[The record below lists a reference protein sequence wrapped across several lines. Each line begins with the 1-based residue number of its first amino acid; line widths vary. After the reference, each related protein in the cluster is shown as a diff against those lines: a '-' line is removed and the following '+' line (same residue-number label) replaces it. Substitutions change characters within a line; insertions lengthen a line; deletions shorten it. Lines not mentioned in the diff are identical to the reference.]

1 MFKVLSIMMLLLYGT
16 VVFSAPH
23 FLLKNGIERKSGEA
37 KILTPLAKLVFSNDA
52 LLLSGRKNELRL
64 TLPDWHGQ
72 SGSVIYDFLPVNWNG
87 QSSKENVVFL
97 QSLDGSDGKFTL
109 YKYQSIKGIWLLT
122 QARLSAGKFK
132 NQFPIMDRKSLI
144 NCNTGEWQQLAL
156 VWKHG
161 EFVKLYLNGSLIATA
176 SGTSFFPAKF
186 TSIAIGRNTGGVTKY
201 QTRIKN
207 LNFERRPL
215 SDTEIKLHYDRS
227 RKVPIKSAET
237 IIPLAA
243 MKPSKLDGNILANEY
258 STRLPGLLDS
268 SKNFE
273 LMSSSSLTAWGQDNQ
288 FIYLGAEITLP
299 ENYSLRSTASTR
311 DHARQISKGDLFAF
325 FLTPKLK
332 SDKAMSGAYF
342 TLNANNNIY
351 DAKESIDW
359 GKSSC
364 QRDAAIN
371 FGIRSV
377 SKIKNGRWTVELAIP
392 KKVAGKGDFRISMG
406 FKING
411 VRYMLT
417 PQVIWFDH
425 YQGLARVVISDTGV
439 KTQYNGLDTGEIK
452 QSLEISSSV
461 QKTGKANFELSSAD
475 FQRSSEGMVL
485 DQFVGEKVKI
495 LSGQSFDQQDRK
507 FRISSGNPAKMEFAT
522 KMDNPDVYL
531 LSSQVTS
538 HNKIVFQRQF
548 MFRLFPVISVTLKPI
563 PSQNKLLVH
572 PLFFGDA
579 RKYLK
584 NGRVRVTLKHNGIVA
599 LTQEL
604 AASAAT
610 KIALPLNKLTAGNYK
625 LETALLNKSGKV
637 IYRNSIDWTR
647 PVTELW
653 RKNSVGMAAL
663 SPEWCP
669 EPWTPITQKGNIFS
683 VWGRNYDW
691 NGNTLLTQITSQK
704 EKLFSAPVA
713 LKVQTKNG
721 EKTAVWSKIKVVS
734 TASGRVQLG
743 KTGKLL
749 GMQLKAQYT
758 LEFDGLVKVRIRVKP
773 NSAATLESLSLEFPF
788 NNTPQMAVQSRT
800 WWQVGRVRKEKWK
813 NFPSLWLGND
823 RIGCNIVAESCR
835 GWWIDSGL
843 PRVEVLP
850 TGTGANVRLLI
861 VNKPGR
867 LKHELDFSFLL
878 QAGPLKPNF
887 KNWQDFRL
895 VGGRRPAAG
904 GNAFYVDPR
913 FWSSSYSR
921 PLPLNYTRFNDMV
934 KTCHTSG
941 HKVYCYLTPFAISTY
956 DIIPRG
962 TPVTK
967 WSESL
972 DKFVAWKKKK
982 SKPVKE
988 YFYNAADWNLKPT
1001 RFTGDGVGGRETTEM
1016 AYVAPDSSWAD
1027 FFAASVEKMLKKSD
1041 FDGLYFDLPLPQENF
1056 DDAKNLCYTT
1066 RDGIKEGTVQLLAAR
1081 KLYKR
1086 IYWLFAKYRAG
1097 RHPWLIGHHIRE
1109 LYPINAFCDLELHGE
1124 GVKPKKAF
1132 DYTKTWLQPVVK
1144 GIPIAK
1150 IVPDASDITASGFST
1165 AHGGT
1170 HSIPSIVLP
1179 QYGYSAKL
1187 NRDPQLARELLG
1199 WTLSKGALLWPVYI
1213 HSSTVTNF
1221 WQKLEKKW
1229 GGFKDAK
1236 FSNAS
1241 QIGLQVSPSSLY
1253 GGIYRKSSGQDN
1265 LLVLFNPGNQKVRAK
1280 VSLFESYRTIS
1291 DFETNQ
1297 ALPTGANAEIEVPA
1311 HNFKVLRLKR

>member
-1 MFKVLSIMMLLLYGT
+1 MFKVLSIIMLSLYGS
-16 VVFSAPH
+16 VAFSAPH
-23 FLLKNGIERKSGEA
+23 FLLKNGIERKNGEA
-37 KILTPLAKLVFSNDA
+37 KILTPAAKLVFNNDA

-64 TLPDWHGQ
+64 ALSDWQGE

-87 QSSKENVVFL
+87 QSSKENVVFM
-97 QSLDGSDGKFTL
+97 QSIDGSDGNFIL
-109 YKYQSIKGIWLLT
+109 YKYQSTKGIWLLT

-132 NQFPIMDRKSLI
+132 NQFPIMDRKSLTD
-144 NCNTGEWQQLAL
+144 CRTGEWQQLAF
-156 VWKHG
+156 VWKRG
-161 EFVKLYLNGSLIATA
+161 EFIKAYLNGCLIGTA

-186 TSIAIGRNTGGVTKY
+186 TSIAIGRNTGRVTKY

-227 RKVPIKSAET
+227 RKVPVKSAET

-243 MKPSKLDGNILANEY
+243 MSPSKLDGNLLINEY
-258 STRLPGLLDS
+258 PTRLPGLLDS

-273 LMSSSSLTAWGQDNQ
+273 LMSSSSLTAWGQDKQ

-299 ENYSLRSTASTR
+299 ENYSLRSTVSTR
-311 DHARQISKGDLFAF
+311 DDARQIDKGDLFAF
-325 FLTPKLK
+325 FMTPDLK
-332 SDKAMSGAYF
+332 SDKAISGAYF
-342 TLNANNNIY
+342 TLNASNNVY

-359 GKSSC
+359 EKSSC
-364 QRDAAIN
+364 QRNAAAD

-392 KKVAGKGDFRISMG
+392 RKVAGEGDFRISMG

-411 VRYMLT
+411 VRYLLT
-417 PQVIWFDH
+417 PQAIWFDH
-425 YQGLARVVISDTGV
+425 YQGLARVVNSDIGV
-439 KTQYNGLDTGEIK
+439 KTQYNGLDTGKIQQVLK
-452 QSLEISSSV
+452 ISSRV
-461 QKTGKANFELSSAD
+461 KKNGKANFELSSAD

-485 DQFVGEKVKI
+485 DQFIGEKVKI
-495 LSGQSFDQQDRK
+495 LSGKSFNQQSSK
-507 FRISSGNPAKMEFAT
+507 FNSIPSSPAKIKFAT

-531 LSSQVTS
+531 LSSQMTS
-538 HNKIVFQRQF
+538 NNKIFFQRQF
-548 MFRLFPVISVTLKPI
+548 MFRIFPVISVMLKPI
-563 PSQNKLLVH
+563 PSQNKLLVS
-572 PLFFGDA
+572 PLFFGNA
-579 RKYLK
+579 RKHLK
-584 NGRVRVTLKHNGIVA
+584 NGSVRVTLKRNGVA
-599 LTQEL
+599 VLTQES
-604 AASAAT
+604 AASTAT
-610 KIALPLNKLTAGNYK
+610 KIALPLNKVAAGNYK
-625 LETALLNKSGKV
+625 LETALLSKSGKL

-647 PVTELW
+647 PAPELW
-653 RKNSVGMAAL
+653 RKNRVGMEAL
-663 SPEWCP
+663 SPDWCP
-669 EPWTPITQKGNIFS
+669 EPWVPITQKGNIFS
-683 VWGRNYDW
+683 VWGRNYNW
-691 NGNTLLTQITSQK
+691 NGNNLLTQITSQK
-704 EKLFSAPVA
+704 ENLFSAPIA
-713 LKVQTKNG
+713 LKANTKRG
-721 EKTAVWSKIKVVS
+721 EKTAVWSKIKVIS
-734 TASGRVQLG
+734 KAAGRVQLE
-743 KTGKLL
+743 KSGKLS

-758 LEFDGLVKVRIRVKP
+758 LEFDGLVKVRIRIKP
-773 NSAATLESLSLEFPF
+773 DSVSTLKSLFLEFPF

-850 TGTGANVRLLI
+850 TGTGANLRLMI
-861 VNKPGR
+861 VNKPGK

-887 KNWQDFRL
+887 KDWQDFRL
-895 VGGRRPAAG
+895 VGGRRPVAG

-921 PLPLNYTRFNDMV
+921 PLPLNYKRFNDMV

-956 DIIPRG
+956 DIIPCG

-967 WSESL
+967 WSRSL
-972 DKFVAWKKKK
+972 DKFVTWKKKK

-1001 RFTGDGVGGRETTEM
+1001 RFTGDGVAGRETTEM

-1027 FFAASVEKMLKKSD
+1027 FFAASIEKMLKKSD

-1066 RDGIKEGTVQLLAAR
+1066 RDGIKEGAVQLLAAR
-1081 KLYKR
+1081 NLYKR
-1086 IYWLFAKYRAG
+1086 LYWLFAKYRAG

-1124 GVKPKKAF
+1124 GIKPKKAF
-1132 DYTKTWLQPVVK
+1132 DYTKTWLQPIVK
-1144 GIPIAK
+1144 GMPVAK
-1150 IVPDASDITASGFST
+1150 IIPGVSDITAASFST

-1187 NRDPQLARELLG
+1187 HRNPQLARELLG

-1213 HSSTVTNF
+1213 HSSTVTAF
-1221 WQKLEKKW
+1221 WQKLEKSGVVFETRNSTTQVKLIY
-1229 GGFKDAK
+1229 K
-1236 FSNAS
+1236 F
-1241 QIGLQVSPSSLY
+1241 
-1253 GGIYRKSSGQDN
+1253 R
-1265 LLVLFNPGNQKVRAK
+1265 LVLCMPVFIVKTLDKIICSCFSIQTTKKSKSKYYFQNLTVP
-1280 VSLFESYRTIS
+1280 SLI
-1291 DFETNQ
+1291 
-1297 ALPTGANAEIEVPA
+1297 
-1311 HNFKVLRLKR
+1311 LKRISHFLLGQT

>member
-1 MFKVLSIMMLLLYGT
+1 MFKVLSIMILSLYGT

-23 FLLKNGIERKSGEA
+23 FLLKNGIERKGGKA
-37 KILTPLAKLVFSNDA
+37 KILTPLAKLVFNNDA

-64 TLPDWHGQ
+64 TLPDWQGE

-87 QSSKENVVFL
+87 QSSQENVVFM
-97 QSLDGSDGKFTL
+97 QSLDGSDGNFTL
-109 YKYQSIKGIWLLT
+109 YKYKSTKGIWLLT
-122 QARLSAGKFK
+122 QARLSPGKFK

-144 NCNTGEWQQLAL
+144 DCRTGEWQQLAL
-156 VWKHG
+156 VWKSG
-161 EFVKLYLNGSLIATA
+161 EFVKAYLNGSLIGTA
-176 SGTSFFPAKF
+176 SGTSFFPSKF
-186 TSIAIGRNTGGVTKY
+186 TSISIGRNTGKETKY

-227 RKVPIKSAET
+227 RKIPVKSAET
-237 IIPLAA
+237 IIPLTTMTA
-243 MKPSKLDGNILANEY
+243 SKLDGNIFANEY
-258 STRLPGLLDS
+258 PTRLPGLLDS

-273 LMSSSSLTAWGQDNQ
+273 LMSGHSLTAWGQDEQ
-288 FIYLGAEITLP
+288 FIYLGAEVTIP
-299 ENYSLRSTASTR
+299 ENYSLRSAVSTR
-311 DHARQISKGDLFAF
+311 DDARQISKGDLFVF
-325 FLTPKLK
+325 FMTSDLE

-342 TLNANNNIY
+342 TLNASNNIY
-351 DAKESIDW
+351 DAKESVDW

-364 QRDAAIN
+364 QRDATVN

-377 SKIKNGRWTVELAIP
+377 SKIKDGRWTVELAIP
-392 KKVAGKGDFRISMG
+392 KKVAGEGDFRISMG

-417 PQVIWFDH
+417 PQTIWFDH
-425 YQGLARVVISDTGV
+425 YQGLARIVGSDIGV
-439 KTQYNGLDTGEIK
+439 KNQYNGLDTGKIQQHFE
-452 QSLEISSSV
+452 LSSGGK
-461 QKTGKANFELSSAD
+461 KTGNANFELSSAD

-485 DQFVGEKVKI
+485 DQFIGEKVKI
-495 LSGQSFDQQDRK
+495 LSGKSFDRQNNK
-507 FRISSGNPAKMEFAT
+507 FSISSEEPTKIEFAT

-531 LSSQVTS
+531 LSSQITS
-538 HNKIVFQRQF
+538 RNKIVFQRQF
-548 MFRLFPVISVTLKPI
+548 MFRLFPEISVTIKPI
-563 PSQNKLLVH
+563 PSQNKLSVH

-579 RKYLK
+579 RKHLK
-584 NGRVRVTLKHNGIVA
+584 NGRVRITLKRNGIVA

-604 AASAAT
+604 AASTAT
-610 KIALPLNKLTAGNYK
+610 EITLSLDKLTAGNYK
-625 LETALLNKSGKV
+625 LETALLNKSGKL
-637 IYRNSIDWTR
+637 ICCNSTDWTR

-653 RKNSVGMAAL
+653 RKNRVGMAAL

-691 NGNTLLTQITSQK
+691 DGNTLLTQITSQK
-704 EKLFSAPVA
+704 EKLFSAPIA
-713 LKVQTKNG
+713 LKVQTENG
-721 EKTAVWSKIKVVS
+721 EEAAVWSEIKIIS
-734 TASGRVQLG
+734 TANGRVQLE
-743 KTGKLL
+743 KSGKLP
-749 GMQLKAQYT
+749 GMQLKACYT
-758 LEFDGLVKVRIRVKP
+758 LEFDGLVKVRILVKP
-773 NSAATLESLSLEFPF
+773 DSASILKSLFLEFPF

-813 NFPSLWLGND
+813 NFPSMWFGNNK
-823 RIGCNIVAESCR
+823 IGCNIVAESCR

-850 TGTGANVRLLI
+850 TDTGASVRLLI

-887 KNWQDFRL
+887 KDCQDFRL
-895 VGGRRPAAG
+895 VGGSRPATG

-921 PLPLNYTRFNDMV
+921 PLPLNYKRFNDMV
-934 KTCHTSG
+934 KTCHSSG

-972 DKFVAWKKKK
+972 NRFVVWKKKE

-1001 RFTGDGVGGRETTEM
+1001 RLTGDGVAGRETTEM
-1016 AYVAPDSSWAD
+1016 AYLAPDSSWAD
-1027 FFAASVEKMLKKSD
+1027 FFAASVENMLRKSD
-1041 FDGLYFDLPLPQENF
+1041 FDGFYFDLPLPQENF
-1056 DDAKNLCYTT
+1056 DDTKNLSYTT

-1081 KLYKR
+1081 NLYKR
-1086 IYWLFAKYRAG
+1086 LYWLFAKYRAG
-1097 RHPWLIGHHIRE
+1097 RHPWIIGHHIRE

-1124 GVKPKKAF
+1124 GIKPKKAF

-1144 GIPIAK
+1144 GTPVAK
-1150 IVPDASDITASGFST
+1150 ISSGSSDITASGFST

-1221 WQKLEKKW
+1221 WQKLEKNW
-1229 GGFKDAK
+1229 GGFRDAK
-1236 FSNAS
+1236 FNEAS
-1241 QIGLQVSPSSLY
+1241 QVGLQVSPGSLY
-1253 GGIYRKSSGQDN
+1253 GGIYRKNSGDDD
-1265 LLVLFNPGNQKVRAK
+1265 LLVLFNPDNQIIGAK
-1280 VSLFESYRTIS
+1280 ILLSEPYRTIS

-1297 ALPTGANAEIEVPA
+1297 ALPVGKNVDIKIPA
-1311 HNFKVLRLKR
+1311 HDFKILRLKR